1 MHGDQAV
8 RCKITGKQCEFKQ
21 SSDECSQFAVKNVLK
36 LNKCQIAHPTSWFGD
51 RGIMSSLQAL
61 PPTRQPN
68 HDMLTCSTCCQRHD
82 VYLAAVAHRLNVAVG
97 RLREI
102 TTHSTINS
110 VWRFHAAE
118 GIFLVTAHLSTLLLL
133 TSARFR
139 LAAAQYT

>member
-68 HDMLTCSTCCQRHD
+68 HDNMFTCITCCKRHD
-82 VYLAAVAHRLNVAVG
+82 VYLTAVAHRLTVAVG
-97 RLREI
+97 RLRD
-102 TTHSTINS
+102 
-110 VWRFHAAE
+110 F
-118 GIFLVTAHLSTLLLL
+118 TLQRIYY
-133 TSARFR
+133 AW
-139 LAAAQYT
+139 